1 MLTAAGGTERCRIKT
16 WATCLATFVDTA
28 TGEPRVACDFVEA
41 DHAPTALQQDHSL
54 GALLF
59 LCAAPRDRREATV
72 ARINDGSKP
81 SKNALIS
88 CACDVWRLQH
98 FHLLMASFTSNT
110 PQRQAALSQRSR
122 CDSARQ
128 ACTATPVPC
137 FARKKTRK
145 AKLEL
150 CMRPGTACC
159 TQNEARKQQ
168 W

>member
-1 MLTAAGGTERCRIKT
+1 LWTRRRC
-16 WATCLATFVDTA
+16 
-28 TGEPRVACDFVEA
+28 GFVEA

-72 ARINDGSKP
+72 ARINDGTKP

-110 PQRQAALSQRSR
+110 PQRQGRAIAAFEVRFRPAGLHG
-122 CDSARQ
+122 D
-128 ACTATPVPC
+128 ACPLFCAQENP
-137 FARKKTRK
+137 
-145 AKLEL
+145 
-150 CMRPGTACC
+150 
-159 TQNEARKQQ
+159 
-168 W
+168 

>member
-1 MLTAAGGTERCRIKT
+1 MPTAAGGTERCRIKT

-28 TGEPRVACDFVEA
+28 TGEPRVACGFVEA

-110 PQRQAALSQRSR
+110 PQRQAALLQRSR
-122 CDSARQ
+122 CDSSRQ
-128 ACTATPVPC
+128 ASSATPVPC
-137 FARKKTRK
+137 LRARKPVSSSSV
-145 AKLEL
+145 ACL
-150 CMRPGTACC
+150 RPA
-159 TQNEARKQQ
+159 
-168 W
+168 